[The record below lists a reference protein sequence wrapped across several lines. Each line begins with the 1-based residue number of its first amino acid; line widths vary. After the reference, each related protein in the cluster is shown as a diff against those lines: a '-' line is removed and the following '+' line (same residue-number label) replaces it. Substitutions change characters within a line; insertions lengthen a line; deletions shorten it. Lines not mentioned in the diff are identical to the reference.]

1 MTQQQPS
8 GLNLSDAGASILKD
22 IFKME
27 SLGDRKRVLETVSKK
42 RIELIQF
49 PPIPVLS
56 QDKQET
62 NKVLSWNH
70 QDVFNWI
77 SDQEIEIKK
86 NIKKHKITG
95 RQLLSLNDE
104 EIEKELG
111 MNKENKEKLK
121 RIIEKLKKD
130 CPVEIEEE
138 LMKMRVEDVPDE
150 LKCPITKKLMEDP
163 VVASDGG
170 TYERAAV
177 EEYLREKRNSPLTD
191 EPFEDD
197 LLRTN
202 KQIKKK
208 IETFL
213 SKK

>member
-1 MTQQQPS
+1 MESICQTLEKSYQENQKSREKFTQEINQWQNSNKTREIKDLSCEDASFLLAAMNIEYDTKQQPS
-8 GLNLSDAGASILKD
+8 GLNLCDAGASILKD

-42 RIELIQF
+42 RIDLIQF

-77 SDQEIEIKK
+77 SDQEIKK
-86 NIKKHKITG
+86 NLKKHKLSG

-111 MNKENKEKLK
+111 MNEENKEKLK
-121 RIIEKLKKD
+121 RIIEKLKK
-130 CPVEIEEE
+130 EQ
-138 LMKMRVEDVPDE
+138 
-150 LKCPITKKLMEDP
+150 
-163 VVASDGG
+163 G
-170 TYERAAV
+170 
-177 EEYLREKRNSPLTD
+177 
-191 EPFEDD
+191 
-197 LLRTN
+197 
-202 KQIKKK
+202 
-208 IETFL
+208 
-213 SKK
+213 